1 LASLAKIWRARHIGR
16 NFTEN
21 FEVMEY
27 HIHIICDGESVHI
40 DGLPGGPDSAK
51 LPDGIVRGFNMIW
64 ALVEARVHDAE
75 CICIGGIGY
84 TGETPVVAAFDI
96 WVQLGEEGYYLPMDV
111 SAKLFSENG
120 IPYFHSPFMS

>member
-1 LASLAKIWRARHIGR
+1 MASLAKIWRAGDIGR

-64 ALVEARVHDAE
+64 ALVEAMAHDAE
-75 CICIGGIGY
+75 CICISGIGY
-84 TGETPVVAAFDI
+84 TGGILQVAAFDI
-96 WVQLGEEGYYLPMDV
+96 WVQTGEEGFFIPMDV
-111 SAKLFSENG
+111 SARLFCENG

>member
-1 LASLAKIWRARHIGR
+1 
-16 NFTEN
+16 
-21 FEVMEY
+21 MEY
-27 HIHIICDGESVHI
+27 HIHIICDGQSVNI
-40 DGLPGGPDSAK
+40 DGLPGGPDSIT
-51 LPDGIVRGFNMIW
+51 LPDSILRGINMIW

-84 TGETPVVAAFDI
+84 TGENPVVAAFDI
-96 WVQLGEEGYYLPMDV
+96 WVQIGEEGYYLPMDV

>member
-1 LASLAKIWRARHIGR
+1 MASLAKIWRAGDIGR
-16 NFTEN
+16 IFTEN

-51 LPDGIVRGFNMIW
+51 LPDTVLRGLNMIW

-75 CICIGGIGY
+75 CICISGIGY
-84 TGETPVVAAFDI
+84 TGGILQVAAFDI
-96 WVQLGEEGYYLPMDV
+96 WVQTGEEGFFLPMDV
-111 SAKLFSENG
+111 SARLFCENG

>member
-1 LASLAKIWRARHIGR
+1 MASLAKIWRARHIGL

-27 HIHIICDGESVHI
+27 HIHIICDGQSVHI
-40 DGLPGGPDSAK
+40 DGLPGGPDSIT
-51 LPDGIVRGFNMIW
+51 LPDSILRGINMIW

>member
-1 LASLAKIWRARHIGR
+1 
-16 NFTEN
+16 
-21 FEVMEY
+21 MEY
-27 HIHIICDGESVHI
+27 HIHIICDGQSVHI

-64 ALVEARVHDAE
+64 ALVEARVGDAE

-84 TGETPVVAAFDI
+84 TGDVTAVAAFDI
-96 WVQLGEEGYYLPMDV
+96 WVQTGDEGYYLPVDV
-111 SAKLFSENG
+111 SARLFSENG

>member
-1 LASLAKIWRARHIGR
+1 
-16 NFTEN
+16 
-21 FEVMEY
+21 MEY
-27 HIHIICDGESVHI
+27 HIHIICDGQSVHI

-84 TGETPVVAAFDI
+84 TGDVTAVAAFDI
-96 WVQLGEEGYYLPMDV
+96 WVQVGEEGYYLPIDV
-111 SAKLFSENG
+111 SARLFCENG

>member
-1 LASLAKIWRARHIGR
+1 MASLAKIWRAGGIGR

-27 HIHIICDGESVHI
+27 HIHIICDGQSVHI
-40 DGLPGGPDSAK
+40 DGLPGGPDSIT
-51 LPDGIVRGFNMIW
+51 LPDSILRGINMIW
-64 ALVEARVHDAE
+64 ALVEARVGDAE

-84 TGETPVVAAFDI
+84 TGDVTAVAAFDI
-96 WVQLGEEGYYLPMDV
+96 WVQTGEEGFFIPMDV
-111 SAKLFSENG
+111 SARLFSENG

>member
-1 LASLAKIWRARHIGR
+1 MASLAKIWRAGDIGR

-27 HIHIICDGESVHI
+27 HIHIISDGQSVHI
-40 DGLPGGPDSAK
+40 DGLPGGPDSIT
-51 LPDGIVRGFNMIW
+51 LPDSILSGINMIW
-64 ALVEARVHDAE
+64 ALAEARVHDAE

-111 SAKLFSENG
+111 SARLFSENG